1 MDGDSIVITLSSR
14 SYPPQ
19 PTLHLAN
26 PTSGRLPILPLG
38 QADIPI
44 VVRRWVH
51 RLAVVVVGYQLPND
65 VVSVSVRIPPE
76 TEVTNVSPEATSSTA
91 GRLGLE
97 FQLNQNTELMVSFR
111 VR

>member
-1 MDGDSIVITLSSR
+1 MIVVSIISATTNSASGESHFGASDDTAVGSGGDSDCC
-14 SYPPQ
+14 
-19 PTLHLAN
+19 A
-26 PTSGRLPILPLG
+26 
-38 QADIPI
+38 A
-44 VVRRWVH
+44 
-51 RLAVVVVGYQLPND
+51 VVVGYQLPND

-91 GRLGLE
+91 GRLGLK